1 MRIVESTT
9 TSLSGNAQAAMRWN
23 RKDLVGL
30 RELSVDEINF
40 ILETADAFKQVGIR
54 EIKKVPA
61 LRGKTLVNFFVE
73 PSTRTRTSF
82 ELAAFRL
89 SADVINISATASSL
103 TKGETLKDT
112 ARNLEALHADILVL
126 RHSSAGAPQF
136 LANRLEASVINAG
149 DGAHEHP
156 TQALL
161 DLYTIREKRG
171 KIAGLHVAIIG
182 DILFS
187 RVARSNIFGLVKL
200 GACVTLVGPS
210 TLVPREFEKLGVQ
223 ISHKC
228 RRRESPPRPART
240 SAQGIFPRNR
250 RIHPVFRP
258 NERARKTFETG
269 LSDYAPRPDQP
280 RRRDRQRSG
289 RWIAERHSRPSYQR
303 PRRPHGCSLSLRRDC
318 EHMSTTIIRNG
329 HVIDPANKRDEVGD
343 VYIEDG
349 KIVASRSEFR
359 NPNSEIEEIDASG
372 LIVTPG
378 LIDMHVHLR
387 EPGFGHKETI
397 ESGSRAA
404 AAGGFTTI
412 VCMPNTSPVAD
423 DPSTIAWIKSR
434 AATAACVNVLPAGA
448 ISKDLAGEELA
459 PIGSL
464 VQAGIVAITDDGH
477 CIQNHELMRRAV
489 EYARM
494 VDVPVLDHCQD
505 YNFVGNGVVNEGYW
519 STLLGLPGWPA
530 VGEEAMV
537 MRNILLAELC
547 NHHIHCQHVTTAK
560 SVRLLRE
567 ARRRGVKI
575 SGEVCP
581 HHIAL
586 TDEAIQNFD
595 TNYKMN
601 PPLRAQTDVDAL
613 LEGISDG
620 TLSVLA
626 SDHAPHADFEKE
638 VEFDAAPFGIIGL
651 ETALGLF
658 LDLLVHKHRKID
670 IVRLIKMCTVEPAK
684 LLKLEAGT
692 LSVGA
697 SADVTLL
704 NPDLE
709 WTVQIDK
716 FESGSRNSPF
726 DGWKLKGRAVRTIVG
741 GKTVWE
747 LD

>member
-1 MRIVESTT
+1 M
-9 TSLSGNAQAAMRWN
+9 
-23 RKDLVGL
+23 
-30 RELSVDEINF
+30 
-40 ILETADAFKQVGIR
+40 
-54 EIKKVPA
+54 
-61 LRGKTLVNFFVE
+61 
-73 PSTRTRTSF
+73 
-82 ELAAFRL
+82 
-89 SADVINISATASSL
+89 SA
-103 TKGETLKDT
+103 
-112 ARNLEALHADILVL
+112 
-126 RHSSAGAPQF
+126 
-136 LANRLEASVINAG
+136 
-149 DGAHEHP
+149 
-156 TQALL
+156 
-161 DLYTIREKRG
+161 
-171 KIAGLHVAIIG
+171 
-182 DILFS
+182 
-187 RVARSNIFGLVKL
+187 
-200 GACVTLVGPS
+200 
-210 TLVPREFEKLGVQ
+210 
-223 ISHKC
+223 
-228 RRRESPPRPART
+228 
-240 SAQGIFPRNR
+240 
-250 RIHPVFRP
+250 
-258 NERARKTFETG
+258 
-269 LSDYAPRPDQP
+269 
-280 RRRDRQRSG
+280 
-289 RWIAERHSRPSYQR
+289 
-303 PRRPHGCSLSLRRDC
+303 
-318 EHMSTTIIRNG
+318 TIIRNG
-329 HVIDPANKRDEVGD
+329 RVIDPANKHDEVVD
-343 VYIEDG
+343 LLIVDG
-349 KIVASRSEFR
+349 KVAPLSQLPTLSSQPDEM
-359 NPNSEIEEIDASG
+359 NAGG
-372 LIVTPG
+372 LIVAPG

-397 ESGSRAA
+397 ESGARAA

-434 AATAACVNVLPAGA
+434 AATAACVNILPAGA

-464 VQAGIVAITDDGH
+464 AQAGIVAITDDGH

-494 VDVPVLDHCQD
+494 VEVPVLDHCQD

-530 VGEEAMV
+530 AGEEAIV

-547 NHHIHCQHVTTAK
+547 DHHIHCQHVTTAK

-581 HHIAL
+581 HHVAL

-595 TNYKMN
+595 TNYKVN

-620 TLSVLA
+620 TLSILA

-651 ETALGLF
+651 ETELGLF
-658 LDLLVHKHRKID
+658 VDLLVHKHRRVD
-670 IVRLIKMCTVEPAK
+670 IVRLIEMYTAEPAK

-697 SADVTLL
+697 PADVTLL

-716 FESGSRNSPF
+716 FESESRNSPF
-726 DGWKLKGRAVRTIVG
+726 NGWKLKGRAVRTIVG